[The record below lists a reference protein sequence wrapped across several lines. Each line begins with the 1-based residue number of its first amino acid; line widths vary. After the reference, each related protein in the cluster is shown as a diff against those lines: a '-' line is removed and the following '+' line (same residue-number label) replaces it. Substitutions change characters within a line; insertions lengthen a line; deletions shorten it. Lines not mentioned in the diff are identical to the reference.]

1 MLILNH
7 LVNPVQLL
15 STAGCDTTSSETVSS
30 RECARY
36 HTSTQ
41 YNAQSPSQTRHAARC
56 HTAASRDTTQTL
68 PAAIDATRSALS
80 KTRATSH
87 AHHRQSLRHN
97 LPARARQHRAPAP
110 VFPDRAPYK
119 TPSLQPDSDAP
130 SPACRTGSR
139 CTSHQA
145 LRNRHPTQTS
155 LPSRLSRIPRA
166 ASSPH
171 RRNEHAETA
180 ARSLQAST
188 YHAPALSTLHF
199 SVRARAPQCTT
210 KTALTNSLR
219 RQAL

>member
-15 STAGCDTTSSETVSS
+15 STAGCDTTFSETVSS

-36 HTSTQ
+36 HTSTP
-41 YNAQSPSQTRHAARC
+41 YNAQSPSQTRRAARC
-56 HTAASRDTTQTL
+56 HTAASRDTTHTL

-80 KTRATSH
+80 KNRATSH

-97 LPARARQHRAPAP
+97 LRAPARQHRAPAQ
-110 VFPDRAPYK
+110 VVPDPAPCK

-130 SPACRTGSR
+130 SPACHTGSR
-139 CTSHQA
+139 YTSHQV

-166 ASSPH
+166 AS
-171 RRNEHAETA
+171 
-180 ARSLQAST
+180 
-188 YHAPALSTLHF
+188 
-199 SVRARAPQCTT
+199 
-210 KTALTNSLR
+210 
-219 RQAL
+219 